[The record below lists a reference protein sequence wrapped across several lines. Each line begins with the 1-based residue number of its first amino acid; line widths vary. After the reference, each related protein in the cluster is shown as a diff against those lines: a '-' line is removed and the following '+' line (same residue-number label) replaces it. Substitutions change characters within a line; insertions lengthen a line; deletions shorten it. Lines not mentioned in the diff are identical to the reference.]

1 MAAAFVKSGGAVSKS
16 ARGVKLTQEER
27 QKHERIYNMISE
39 RFREKTDQLKQIY
52 GVV

>member
-27 QKHERIYNMISE
+27 QKHERIYNTISE
-39 RFREKTDQLKQIY
+39 RFSEKTDQLK
-52 GVV
+52 